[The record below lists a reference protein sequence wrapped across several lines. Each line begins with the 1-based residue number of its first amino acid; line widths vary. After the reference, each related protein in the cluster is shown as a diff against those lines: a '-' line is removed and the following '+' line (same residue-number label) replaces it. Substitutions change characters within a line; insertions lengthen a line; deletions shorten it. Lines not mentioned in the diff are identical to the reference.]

1 MEQLVLLGI
10 YIKQNLFNMASITL
24 NFNNPINVS
33 IQSNNDSANNYAG
46 ADIVYFQNSNNVY
59 KIGPCT
65 GLTNTSVTCEID
77 SNTLRPTSGD
87 FIFFA
92 KSPITNT
99 SGIVG
104 YYAEV
109 DMEINST
116 SKKELFAVNSEVF
129 ISS

>member
-1 MEQLVLLGI
+1 
-10 YIKQNLFNMASITL
+10 MASITL

-33 IQSNNDSANNYAG
+33 IQSNNDSSNNYVG
-46 ADIVYFQNSNNVY
+46 ADIVYFKNSSGVY

-65 GLTNTSVTCEID
+65 GLTATSVTCNID
-77 SNTLRPTSGD
+77 DDALRPANGD

-92 KSPITNT
+92 KSPLTNT
-99 SGIVG
+99 SGIIG

-109 DMEINST
+109 EMEIT
-116 SKKELFAVNSEVF
+116 SSAKKELFAVNSEIF

>member
-1 MEQLVLLGI
+1 
-10 YIKQNLFNMASITL
+10 MASITL

-33 IQSNNDSANNYAG
+33 MQSNSEGPDYVG
-46 ADIVYFQNSNNVY
+46 ADIVYFQTSSNDIY
-59 KIGPCT
+59 KLGPCIAVT
-65 GLTNTSVTCEID
+65 QNSITCEID
-77 SNTLRPTSGD
+77 DSTQRPSDGD

-92 KSPITNT
+92 KSPEINT

-109 DMEINST
+109 DMEIT
-116 SKKELFAVNSEVF
+116 ATTKKELFSVNSEIF

>member
-1 MEQLVLLGI
+1 
-10 YIKQNLFNMASITL
+10 MASITL

-46 ADIVYFQNSNNVY
+46 ADIVYFQDSNGDIY
-59 KIGPCT
+59 EIGPCT
-65 GLTNTSVTCEID
+65 GVTNTSVTCDID
-77 SNTLRPTSGD
+77 DDSPRPADGD

-92 KSPITNT
+92 KSPETNT
-99 SGIVG
+99 SGLIG

-116 SKKELFAVNSEVF
+116 SKKELFAVNSEIF